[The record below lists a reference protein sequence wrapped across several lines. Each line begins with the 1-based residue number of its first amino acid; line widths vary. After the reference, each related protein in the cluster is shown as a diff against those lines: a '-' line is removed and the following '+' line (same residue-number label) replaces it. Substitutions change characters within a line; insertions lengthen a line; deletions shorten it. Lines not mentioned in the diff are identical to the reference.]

1 MKNYNSNLSFK
12 RGFEY
17 TRKSIGEIC
26 YPGIGRPSGGNW
38 DSGYTSFENN
48 LIIFMN
54 IGIPGRTGHDFDNY
68 FDEKNNTITWFGK
81 PNAHSNQP
89 TFKKLLSHETIPH
102 FFARYNSKKPEFI
115 YIGIGSIVNYEDR
128 VQTKEGYTIKLTL
141 TCDDAKDIIDF
152 SMSSKN
158 KNSFSKEK
166 LISPSSSFVMEKH
179 LEDYIFRNWKSTIFG
194 VNYNIYENGRQFQT
208 DTGPLDILALRND
221 KKEFLVL
228 ELKRDK
234 ASDIVVG
241 QTLRYMGYVK
251 NSIAT
256 NNENVKGCI
265 IATEEDQGLKN
276 ALSVTPDIEFYK
288 YQVNFFL
295 NKITK

>member
-1 MKNYNSNLSFK
+1 MLTQGSNLSFK

-26 YPGIGRPSGGNW
+26 YPGVGRPAGGNW
-38 DSGYTSFENN
+38 DTGYTSFENN

-54 IGIPGRTGHDFDNY
+54 IGIPGKTGHDFDNY
-68 FDEKNNTITWFGK
+68 FDEQNNTITWFGK
-81 PNAHSNQP
+81 PNAHSKQP
-89 TFKKLLSHETIPH
+89 TFKKLLNKEIIPH

-115 YIGIGSIVNYEDR
+115 YLGVGSIVKFEDG
-128 VQTKEGYTIKLTL
+128 VNTKEGPTIKLTL
-141 TCDDAKDIIDF
+141 TCNDAKDIIDF
-152 SMSSKN
+152 SMPSQN
-158 KNSFSKEK
+158 KNFKNNE
-166 LISPSSSFVMEKH
+166 LITNPASSFVMEKH
-179 LEDYIFRNWKSTIFG
+179 LEDYMFKNWKSTVFG
-194 VNYNIYENGRQFQT
+194 TNYDIYENGRQFQT

-251 NSIAT
+251 NKIAK
-256 NNENVKGCI
+256 NNQNVRGCI

-276 ALSVTPDIEFYK
+276 ALSVTPDIDFYK
-288 YQVNFFL
+288 YQVNFSL
-295 NKITK
+295 NKI